1 MRSWLLGIAFRRQ
14 LRLVAAAGPPL
25 VDRIQDSIRAKA
37 LENAQSLQATETT
50 SGIRL
55 IGARVATATEKRQY
69 EEVS

>member
-1 MRSWLLGIAFRRQ
+1 MLQRGSEVHQPLHRKPFQLVVLQGRN
-14 LRLVAAAGPPL
+14 LRLIHPQHLRRLRVY
-25 VDRIQDSIRAKA
+25 
-37 LENAQSLQATETT
+37 TETT